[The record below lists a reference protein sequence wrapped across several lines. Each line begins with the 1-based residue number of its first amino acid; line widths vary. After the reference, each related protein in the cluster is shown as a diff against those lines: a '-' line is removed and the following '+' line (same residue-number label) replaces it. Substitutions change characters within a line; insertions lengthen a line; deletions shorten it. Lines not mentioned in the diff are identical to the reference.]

1 VELGTVTR
9 GVEAVG
15 ANGEKGLARD
25 ILENFSKSC
34 QARKVKLG
42 KDPSRRGLTISESRV
57 VSMFILRRLFGAQII
72 VGLLTLAQKGS
83 CSCDGGDVSTRLH
96 SL

>member
-15 ANGEKGLARD
+15 ANGQKGLARD

-57 VSMFILRRLFGAQII
+57 ASIYSAEII
-72 VGLLTLAQKGS
+72 WRTNNSRAINLGSEGFLL
-83 CSCDGGDVSTRLH
+83 V
-96 SL
+96 